1 MFVSDRLIYLQ
12 LYKTGCTHIEYLLK
26 GLMSCQYHQK
36 HSRIPSDFDLK
47 GRAIVGSIRNPWDWY
62 ISLWG
67 FGCDRKGGLY
77 KRLTTRKIKGNGLVG
92 SVRNVSLQ
100 DRFRVLLAQ
109 INKPIEMWQDVYS
122 DSRDAERFRRWLKM
136 LFSSENKYQL
146 GDGYAISPI
155 SSYAGLLSYYYVQL
169 FSRNHSDLFS
179 QKIGDF
185 QKLEEFDL
193 KNNLL
198 THVIRMEALEDDFLK
213 VMKAI
218 GYEIS
223 NEQEQKIR
231 ASGKTNSSSRER
243 SIDYYYDRETL
254 DLVAEKERLV
264 IQKYGYQ
271 APILK
276 QEAVLP

>member
-1 MFVSDRLIYLQ
+1 
-12 LYKTGCTHIEYLLK
+12 
-26 GLMSCQYHQK
+26 
-36 HSRIPSDFDLK
+36 
-47 GRAIVGSIRNPWDWY
+47 
-62 ISLWG
+62 
-67 FGCDRKGGLY
+67 
-77 KRLTTRKIKGNGLVG
+77 
-92 SVRNVSLQ
+92 
-100 DRFRVLLAQ
+100 
-109 INKPIEMWQDVYS
+109 MWQDVYS

-179 QKIGDF
+179 QKVGDF

-243 SIDYYYDRETL
+243 SIDYYYDQETL